1 MREPYLDGLRGWA
14 AIAVVL
20 HHLLHITIFPGWR
33 NYLPAIPFFADGTFA
48 VFVFF
53 VLSGYVLSAGFFKT
67 GQRAVVVDLALRR
80 YFRLTI
86 PILVISAIG
95 AAMMYA
101 GWMVN
106 GHAGYAAG
114 SWFWWS
120 YFYQFEPSVADVLN
134 FSLYRVYVDANAMT
148 SYNSSLWT
156 MPVEMQ
162 GSIAVFAVLL
172 VAGGSRSARLAGHAL
187 LLGATWWLDSSI
199 FALALG
205 CALADFRYS
214 RHFHQFE
221 VSEKRVMLSRLMIL
235 SGLMLAAMRWEDNS
249 PVQLA
254 FASLALI
261 FGVMLSDGVRRALS
275 TPISQWVGRL
285 SFSIYLVQIPVMCS
299 FTAWGFM
306 ALYQGHGISALSLL
320 ALFVSS
326 LALIMLSAMAF
337 YPVEKLGIMVGRK
350 FSQAIFKLARPTVL
364 PLRTE

>member
-1 MREPYLDGLRGWA
+1 MRESYLDGLRGWA

-67 GQRAVVVDLALRR
+67 GERAVVVDLALRR

-86 PILVISAIG
+86 PILVISAIA
-95 AAMMYA
+95 AAMMAA
-101 GWMVN
+101 GWMLN

-120 YFYQFEPSVADVLN
+120 AFYQFDPSVADVIN
-134 FSLYRVYVDANAMT
+134 FSLYRVYVDPNAMT

-162 GSIAVFAVLL
+162 GSIAVFAILLLVGTSRAARLVGHAVLL
-172 VAGGSRSARLAGHAL
+172 GL
-187 LLGATWWLDSSI
+187 TWWFDSSI

-205 CALADFRYS
+205 CALAAFRHS

-221 VSEKRVMLSRLMIL
+221 VSEKRQLLSVLMIAC
-235 SGLMLAAMRWEDNS
+235 GLMLAAWRWEDNEPLTLS
-249 PVQLA
+249 

-261 FGVMLSDGVRRALS
+261 FGIMLSQRARRALS
-275 TPISQWVGRL
+275 TPLSQWVGRL

-306 ALYQGHGISALSLL
+306 ALYSGHSISALSLL
-320 ALFVSS
+320 ILFVSS
-326 LALIMLSAMAF
+326 MALIMLSAMLF
-337 YPVEKLGIMVGRK
+337 YPVERLGIVVGRK
-350 FSQAIFKLARPTVL
+350 VSQTIMRFARSRHAAL
-364 PLRTE
+364 NA